1 MSIFKHLETGKRF
14 LFIHIPRTGG
24 RFVET
29 NLEEQ
34 GWIWDDNVDVDRK
47 YKSIGGVEVAHFHKE
62 YYEKYLD
69 VQNIPHVCIIRNPI
83 ERFIS
88 ASIYLKHLYGDDI
101 QELMEEPM
109 YFFSMLENY
118 PCTESVNWY
127 RSQLDFLSDKTHV
140 WRFED
145 GLGENFS
152 SWLSNI
158 VGVDI
163 KMNPLVKYSKQDYE
177 SNKLD
182 KTPAL
187 LDNIRTL
194 YRKEIVQLYPE
205 LATPFQERTETK
217 T

>member
-34 GWIWDDNVDVDRK
+34 GWVWDDDVDVDRK
-47 YKSIGGVEVAHFHKE
+47 YKSVDGVEVAHFHKE

-69 VQNIPHVCIIRNPI
+69 VKNIPHVCIIRNPI

-101 QELMEEPM
+101 QELMEDPM
-109 YFFSMLENY
+109 YFFSMIENY

-140 WRFED
+140 WRFENK
-145 GLGENFS
+145 LEENFS
-152 SWLSNI
+152 FWLSNI
-158 VGVDI
+158 VGVSV
-163 KMNPLVKYSKQDYE
+163 KMNQTVKYSKQDYE
-177 SNKLD
+177 SNKLN
-182 KTPAL
+182 KTPSL

-194 YRKEIVQLYPE
+194 YCNEIGKLYPE
-205 LATPFQERTETK
+205 LLE
-217 T
+217 